1 MGKAEFRNKSYL
13 YGLVILISV
22 MLLFNLYSLLFDF
35 EFKLIIPTLLQI
47 ILLFLIFIRHQAI
60 KTILKI
66 WSTIFLIIA
75 FGLMILGGLLKDLS
89 IKFESFGFLQYIRY
103 LSFLC
108 AGVVVYRGA
117 EKTIFI
123 NKFESDSSEIL

>member
-1 MGKAEFRNKSYL
+1 MGKAEFRNKNYL
-13 YGLVILISV
+13 YGLLVLISV

-47 ILLFLIFIRHQAI
+47 TLLFLIFIRHQAI

-66 WSTIFLIIA
+66 WSAIFLIIA

-89 IKFESFGFLQYIRY
+89 NTFESFGFLRY
-103 LSFLC
+103 VRYFSFLC
-108 AGVVVYRGA
+108 AGVLVYRGA

-123 NKFESDSSEIL
+123 NKVESDSSEIL